1 MNRARFILGLHCG
14 AWCHALSD
22 EHRPVDGVF
31 SRKKKG
37 DSGYRFHVLLWLI
50 AHAAGVSLTFFY
62 GVLRFFLCAV
72 LCNFDPLCCVSIM
85 VQADSGLSEVWAA
98 LRRHGLQALAP
109 AILRSGARQLSDLR
123 ELSPALLGD
132 GVQAWQIDILCPG
145 DGQGIAGPAVGQAP
159 RWDAPV
165 SKPRQ
170 RASLTLA
177 LAAASPNNRKR
188 SLEELDLALLA
199 ATTRPAVDSRVRVYE
214 TICRAWEVPCWPVTH
229 ESLRC
234 FSASLKQGHY
244 RSVALYF
251 SAIFGHQQRV
261 LTMPVE
267 DFLKQAAKSFIR
279 SVTRGM
285 GPSHLKD
292 SFDVQML
299 ARVPAA
305 ADVEPFDPAHQGH
318 ARDVGIIAAWFML
331 RELELAAARHSH
343 LQVSGATVTLLIPVH
358 KTDQVGSLTSRSLL
372 CACRVRVH
380 ELCPFHAAV
389 RHLFRGCPAKA
400 CSQNLQVIRW
410 FQMLMAP
417 P

>member
-1 MNRARFILGLHCG
+1 MA
-14 AWCHALSD
+14 
-22 EHRPVDGVF
+22 
-31 SRKKKG
+31 
-37 DSGYRFHVLLWLI
+37 
-50 AHAAGVSLTFFY
+50 
-62 GVLRFFLCAV
+62 
-72 LCNFDPLCCVSIM
+72 
-85 VQADSGLSEVWAA
+85 QANSGLSEVWAA

-123 ELSPALLGD
+123 ELAPALLGD

-145 DGQGIAGPAVGQAP
+145 DGQGLAGPAVGQAP

-214 TICRAWEVPCWPVTH
+214 TICRAWEVACWPVTH

-299 ARVPAA
+299 ARVPSA
-305 ADVEPFDPAHQGH
+305 ADTPAMW
-318 ARDVGIIAAWFML
+318 A
-331 RELELAAARHSH
+331 S
-343 LQVSGATVTLLIPVH
+343 
-358 KTDQVGSLTSRSLL
+358 
-372 CACRVRVH
+372 
-380 ELCPFHAAV
+380 
-389 RHLFRGCPAKA
+389 
-400 CSQNLQVIRW
+400 
-410 FQMLMAP
+410 
-417 P
+417 